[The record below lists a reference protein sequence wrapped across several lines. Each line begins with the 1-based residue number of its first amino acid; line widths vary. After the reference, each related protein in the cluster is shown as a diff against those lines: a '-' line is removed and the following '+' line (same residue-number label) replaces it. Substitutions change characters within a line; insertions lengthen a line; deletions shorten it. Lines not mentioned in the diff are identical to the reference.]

1 MNNNRNHQPRRY
13 LDNAATTWP
22 KPEVVWRAW
31 EQAAREN
38 GVAVG
43 RGAYHEA
50 LTAGNLVHQL
60 RQEVAALLGVSP
72 QRICLPVSAT
82 FGLNQ
87 AIHGVVTTGT
97 HVIATAADHNA
108 TLRPLHYLQEK
119 GRIQLSVVPCDGRGW
134 VDPDDIVRAWQ
145 ANTSLVTLSHASNVT
160 GVTQEVESI
169 VKVAREREALSLLDA
184 SQSIGHVAV
193 SQYESIADII
203 VSPGHKWLMGMHG
216 IAVLYARQGIHF
228 DPLIQG
234 GTGSTSESLEMPVE
248 MQDQVEVGTIDF
260 PAAAALLAGCR
271 WLKEERLQSV
281 AAASKRYAQECYDA
295 LSDIRGVRVITPDP
309 TSGVL
314 GPPIISMVCDGY
326 SPVEI
331 AALFEQ
337 IAGVQVRSGYHCAAR
352 IHEFLGTTQGGTV
365 RISFGPFSGIGD
377 VEAVVSATKK
387 IML

>member
-1 MNNNRNHQPRRY
+1 MNNNRNYPPRRY

-22 KPEVVWRAW
+22 KPEVVWKAW

-50 LTAGNLVHQL
+50 LMAGNLVHQL
-60 RQEVAALLGVSP
+60 RQEVAALFGVSP
-72 QRICLPVSAT
+72 ERICLPVSAT

-87 AIHGVVTTGT
+87 AIHGVVTSGT

-193 SQYESIADII
+193 SQYESIADIV

-216 IAVLYARQGIHF
+216 IAVLYARQGIHL

-234 GTGSTSESLEMPVE
+234 GTGTTSESLKMPVKI
-248 MQDQVEVGTIDF
+248 QDQVEVGTSDF
-260 PAAAALLAGCR
+260 PAVVALLAGCR
-271 WLKEERLQSV
+271 WLKEEGLKSV
-281 AAASKRYAQECYDA
+281 IASCRGFAQACYDE
-295 LSDIRGVRVITPDP
+295 LSDIRGVRLITPDP

-326 SPVEI
+326 SPVEV

-337 IAGVQVRSGYHCAAR
+337 IAGVQVRSGYHCAAC
-352 IHEFLGTTQGGTV
+352 IHEFLGTTKGGTV

>member
-1 MNNNRNHQPRRY
+1 MTNERNRPPRRY

-43 RGAYHEA
+43 RGAYQEA
-50 LTAGNLVHQL
+50 LTAGDLVHQL
-60 RQEVAALLGVSP
+60 RQEVSALLSVLP
-72 QRICLPVSAT
+72 ERICLPVSAT

-87 AIHGVVTTGT
+87 AIHGVVTSGV

-119 GRIQLSVVPCDGRGW
+119 GRIQLTVVPCDERGW
-134 VDPDDIVRAWQ
+134 VDPDDVVKAWQ
-145 ANTSLVTLSHASNVT
+145 ANTRLVTFSHASNVT
-160 GVTQEVESI
+160 GVIQEFEALVE
-169 VKVAREREALSLLDA
+169 VARERGAISLVDA
-184 SQSIGHVAV
+184 SQSLGHVAL
-193 SQYESIADII
+193 SQYESMADIV

-216 IAVLYARQGIHF
+216 VAILYAREGIHF

-234 GTGSTSESLEMPVE
+234 GTGSTSESLTMPVG
-248 MQDQVEVGTIDF
+248 MQDQVEVGTLDF
-260 PAAAALLAGCR
+260 PAVAALLAGCR
-271 WLKEERLQSV
+271 WLKEEGLESV
-281 AAASKRYAQECYDA
+281 AAACKEYVQACHDG
-295 LSDIRGVRVITPDP
+295 LHDIPGVRLISPDRS
-309 TSGVL
+309 SGAL
-314 GPPIISMVCDGY
+314 GPPIISMVCESY
-326 SPVEI
+326 SPTEV

-352 IHEFLGTTQGGTV
+352 IHEFLGTTKGGTV
-365 RISFGPFSGIGD
+365 RIAFGPFSGIED
-377 VEAVVSATKK
+377 VDAVLSATKK

>member
-1 MNNNRNHQPRRY
+1 VNNNRNYPPRRY

-22 KPEVVWRAW
+22 KPEVVWKAW

-50 LTAGNLVHQL
+50 LMAGNLVHQL
-60 RQEVAALLGVSP
+60 RQEVAALFGVSP
-72 QRICLPVSAT
+72 ERICLPVSAT

-87 AIHGVVTTGT
+87 AIHGVVTSGT

-169 VKVAREREALSLLDA
+169 VKIAREREALSLLDA

-193 SQYESIADII
+193 SQYESIADIV

-260 PAAAALLAGCR
+260 PAAAALLSGCR
-271 WLKEERLQSV
+271 WLKEEGVESV
-281 AAASKRYAQECYDA
+281 AAACKGYAQACYDE
-295 LSDIRGVRVITPDP
+295 LCDIRGVRVITPDP

-326 SPVEI
+326 SPVEV

-337 IAGVQVRSGYHCAAR
+337 IAGVQVRSGYHCAAC
-352 IHEFLGTTQGGTV
+352 IHEFLGTTKGGTV
-365 RISFGPFSGIGD
+365 RISFGPFSGIRD